1 MFRYLKVIIFILM
14 LFIISSCVETK
25 SYSGK
30 LIDENFKYDSL
41 LNKTQVTS
49 KLGLPNFID
58 PIENKYYYYFEKR
71 INKNIFDSRIEKR
84 TMIVFNFEENE
95 NVQSFNQ
102 YNLNQEQQIN
112 IIKDK
117 TKNNLIDRGLI
128 EKIFGGIGKR
138 KKLSDNS
145 Q

>member
-1 MFRYLKVIIFILM
+1 MLKYLKVIIFILM

-49 KLGLPNFID
+49 KLGQPNFID

-128 EKIFGGIGKR
+128 EKIFGGIGKQ
-138 KKLSDNS
+138 KLSENS

>member
-128 EKIFGGIGKR
+128 EKIFGGIGKQ
-138 KKLSDNS
+138 KLSDNS

>member
-1 MFRYLKVIIFILM
+1 MFKYLKVIIFILM
-14 LFIISSCVETK
+14 LFIILSCVETK

-49 KLGLPNFID
+49 KLGQPNFID

-128 EKIFGGIGKR
+128 EKIFGGIGKQ
-138 KKLSDNS
+138 KLSDNS

>member
-1 MFRYLKVIIFILM
+1 MFKYLKVIIFILM
-14 LFIISSCVETK
+14 LFIILSCVETK

-49 KLGLPNFID
+49 KLGQPNFID

-128 EKIFGGIGKR
+128 EKIFGSIGKQ
-138 KKLSDNS
+138 KLSDNS

>member
-1 MFRYLKVIIFILM
+1 MFKYLKVIIFILV
-14 LFIISSCVETK
+14 LFIILSCVEKK

-49 KLGLPNFID
+49 KLGQPNFID

-102 YNLNQEQQIN
+102 YNLNQEKQIS
-112 IIKDK
+112 IHKDK

-128 EKIFGGIGKR
+128 EKIFGGIGKQ
-138 KKLSDNS
+138 KISDNS

>member
-1 MFRYLKVIIFILM
+1 MIKYLKIIIFIPVL
-14 LFIISSCVETK
+14 LITLSCVETK

-30 LIDENFKYDSL
+30 LIDENFKYDTLS
-41 LNKTQVTS
+41 NKNQVIS
-49 KLGLPNFID
+49 NLGQPNFID

-112 IIKDK
+112 FIKDK

-128 EKIFGGIGKR
+128 EKIFGGIGKQT
-138 KKLSDNS
+138 LSDTS

>member
-1 MFRYLKVIIFILM
+1 MFKYLKVIIFILM
-14 LFIISSCVETK
+14 LFIILSCVETK

-30 LIDENFKYDSL
+30 LINENFKYDSL

-49 KLGLPNFID
+49 KLGQPNFID

-117 TKNNLIDRGLI
+117 TKNNLIDRGLL
-128 EKIFGGIGKR
+128 EKIFGGIGKQ
-138 KKLSDNS
+138 KLSDNS
-145 Q
+145 K

>member
-1 MFRYLKVIIFILM
+1 M
-14 LFIISSCVETK
+14 LFIILSCVETK

-30 LIDENFKYDSL
+30 LIDANFKYDSL

-49 KLGLPNFID
+49 KLGQPNFID

-128 EKIFGGIGKR
+128 EKIFGGIGKQ
-138 KKLSDNS
+138 KLSDNS

>member
-1 MFRYLKVIIFILM
+1 MFKYLKVIIFILM
-14 LFIISSCVETK
+14 LFIILSCVETK

-49 KLGLPNFID
+49 KLGQPNFID

-112 IIKDK
+112 FIKDK
-117 TKNNLIDRGLI
+117 TKNNLVNRGLI
-128 EKIFGGIGKR
+128 EKIFGGIGKGP
-138 KKLSDNS
+138 LTDTS

>member
-1 MFRYLKVIIFILM
+1 MLKYLKVIIFILM
-14 LFIISSCVETK
+14 LFIILSCVETK

-49 KLGLPNFID
+49 KLGQPNFID

-71 INKNIFDSRIEKR
+71 INKNIYDSRIEKR
-84 TMIVFNFEENE
+84 TMIVFNFKENE

-128 EKIFGGIGKR
+128 EKIFGGIGKQ
-138 KKLSDNS
+138 KLSDNS

>member
-1 MFRYLKVIIFILM
+1 MFKYFKVIIFILM
-14 LFIISSCVETK
+14 LFIILSCVETK

-49 KLGLPNFID
+49 KLGQPNFID
-58 PIENKYYYYFEKR
+58 PIENKYYYYFEKK
-71 INKNIFDSRIEKR
+71 IYKNMFDSRIEKR
-84 TMIVFNFEENE
+84 TMIVFNFKENE

-117 TKNNLIDRGLI
+117 TKNNLIDR
-128 EKIFGGIGKR
+128 
-138 KKLSDNS
+138 
-145 Q
+145 

>member
-1 MFRYLKVIIFILM
+1 MFKYLKVIIFILM
-14 LFIISSCVETK
+14 LFIILSCVEKK

-49 KLGLPNFID
+49 KLGQPNFID

-128 EKIFGGIGKR
+128 EKIFGGIGKQ
-138 KKLSDNS
+138 KLSDNS

>member
-1 MFRYLKVIIFILM
+1 MFKYLKVIIFILM
-14 LFIISSCVETK
+14 LFIILSCVETK

-49 KLGLPNFID
+49 KLGQPNFID

-84 TMIVFNFEENE
+84 TMIVFDFEENE

-117 TKNNLIDRGLI
+117 TKNNLVDRGLI
-128 EKIFGGIGKR
+128 EKIFGGIGKQ
-138 KKLSDNS
+138 KLSDNS

>member
-1 MFRYLKVIIFILM
+1 MIKFLKIIIFIPV
-14 LFIISSCVETK
+14 LFIILSCVETK

-30 LIDENFKYDSL
+30 LIVENFKYDSL

-49 KLGLPNFID
+49 KLGQPNFID

-128 EKIFGGIGKR
+128 EKIFGGIGKQ
-138 KKLSDNS
+138 KLSDNS

>member
-1 MFRYLKVIIFILM
+1 MFKYLKVIIFILM
-14 LFIISSCVETK
+14 LFIILSCVETK

-49 KLGLPNFID
+49 KLGQPNFID

-71 INKNIFDSRIEKR
+71 INKNLFDSRIEKR

-128 EKIFGGIGKR
+128 EKIFGGIGKQ
-138 KKLSDNS
+138 KLSDNS

>member
-1 MFRYLKVIIFILM
+1 MISFLKINIFIPALY
-14 LFIISSCVETK
+14 IILSCVETK

-49 KLGLPNFID
+49 KLGQPNFID

-95 NVQSFNQ
+95 DVQSFNQ

-128 EKIFGGIGKR
+128 EKIFGGIGKQ
-138 KKLSDNS
+138 KLSDNS

>member
-1 MFRYLKVIIFILM
+1 MFKYLKVIIFILM
-14 LFIISSCVETK
+14 LFIILSCVETK

-49 KLGLPNFID
+49 KLGQPNFID

-112 IIKDK
+112 FIKDK

-128 EKIFGGIGKR
+128 EKIFGGIGKQ
-138 KKLSDNS
+138 KLPDNS

>member
-1 MFRYLKVIIFILM
+1 M
-14 LFIISSCVETK
+14 LFIILSCVETK

-128 EKIFGGIGKR
+128 EKIFGGIGKQ
-138 KKLSDNS
+138 KISDNS

>member
-1 MFRYLKVIIFILM
+1 MLKYLKVIIFILM
-14 LFIISSCVETK
+14 LFIILSCVETK

-49 KLGLPNFID
+49 KLGQPNFID

-102 YNLNQEQQIN
+102 YNLNQEHQIN

-128 EKIFGGIGKR
+128 EKIFGGIGKQ
-138 KKLSDNS
+138 KLSDNS

>member
-1 MFRYLKVIIFILM
+1 M
-14 LFIISSCVETK
+14 LFIILSCVETK

-49 KLGLPNFID
+49 KLGQPNFID

-95 NVQSFNQ
+95 DVQSFNQ

-117 TKNNLIDRGLI
+117 TKNNLIDRGLL
-128 EKIFGGIGKR
+128 EKIFGGIGKQ
-138 KKLSDNS
+138 KLSDNS

>member
-1 MFRYLKVIIFILM
+1 M
-14 LFIISSCVETK
+14 LFIILSCVETK

-30 LIDENFKYDSL
+30 LIDEIFQYDSL

-49 KLGLPNFID
+49 KLGQPNFID

-128 EKIFGGIGKR
+128 EKIFGGIGKQ
-138 KKLSDNS
+138 KLSDNS

>member
-1 MFRYLKVIIFILM
+1 MFKYLKVIIFILM
-14 LFIISSCVETK
+14 LFIILSCVETK

-112 IIKDK
+112 FIKDK

-128 EKIFGGIGKR
+128 EKIFGGIGKQ
-138 KKLSDNS
+138 KLSDNS

>member
-1 MFRYLKVIIFILM
+1 MFKYLKVIIFIHM
-14 LFIISSCVETK
+14 LFIILSCVETK

-49 KLGLPNFID
+49 KLGQPNFID

-71 INKNIFDSRIEKR
+71 IYKNIFDSRIEKR

-112 IIKDK
+112 IIKDN

-128 EKIFGGIGKR
+128 EKIFGGIGKQ
-138 KKLSDNS
+138 KLSDNS

>member
-1 MFRYLKVIIFILM
+1 MIKYLKVIIFILM
-14 LFIISSCVETK
+14 LFIILSCVETK

-49 KLGLPNFID
+49 KLGQPNFID

-95 NVQSFNQ
+95 DVQSFNQ

-128 EKIFGGIGKR
+128 EKIFGGIGKQ
-138 KKLSDNS
+138 KLSDNS

>member
-1 MFRYLKVIIFILM
+1 MFKYLKIIIFILM
-14 LFIISSCVETK
+14 LFIILSCVETK

-49 KLGLPNFID
+49 KLGQPNFID

-128 EKIFGGIGKR
+128 EKIFGGIGKQ
-138 KKLSDNS
+138 KLSDNS

>member
-1 MFRYLKVIIFILM
+1 MFKYLKVIIFILM
-14 LFIISSCVETK
+14 LFIILSCVETK

-49 KLGLPNFID
+49 KLGQPNFID

-102 YNLNQEQQIN
+102 YNLNQEQKIN

-138 KKLSDNS
+138 KTF
-145 Q
+145 

>member
-1 MFRYLKVIIFILM
+1 MFKYLKVIIFILM
-14 LFIISSCVETK
+14 LFIILSCVETK

-49 KLGLPNFID
+49 KLGQPNFID
-58 PIENKYYYYFEKR
+58 PVEKKYYYYFEKR

-128 EKIFGGIGKR
+128 EKIFGGIGKQ
-138 KKLSDNS
+138 KLSDNS

>member
-1 MFRYLKVIIFILM
+1 MFKYLKVIIFILM
-14 LFIISSCVETK
+14 LFIILSCVETK

-49 KLGLPNFID
+49 KLGQPNFID

-128 EKIFGGIGKR
+128 EKIFGGVGKQ
-138 KKLSDNS
+138 KTF
-145 Q
+145 

>member
-1 MFRYLKVIIFILM
+1 M
-14 LFIISSCVETK
+14 LFIILSCVETK

-41 LNKTQVTS
+41 LDKNQVTS
-49 KLGLPNFID
+49 KLGQPNFID

-84 TMIVFNFEENE
+84 TMFVFNFEENE

-112 IIKDK
+112 FINDK

-128 EKIFGGIGKR
+128 EKIFGGIGKQ
-138 KKLSDNS
+138 KLSDNS

>member
-1 MFRYLKVIIFILM
+1 MFKYLKVIIFILM
-14 LFIISSCVETK
+14 LFIILSCVETK

-49 KLGLPNFID
+49 KLGQPNFID

-128 EKIFGGIGKR
+128 EKIFGGIGKQ
-138 KKLSDNS
+138 KISNNS

>member
-1 MFRYLKVIIFILM
+1 MFKYLKAIIFFLM

-49 KLGLPNFID
+49 KLGQPNFID

-112 IIKDK
+112 FIKDK

-128 EKIFGGIGKR
+128 EKIFGGIGKQ
-138 KKLSDNS
+138 KLSENS

>member
-1 MFRYLKVIIFILM
+1 MFKYLKAIIFFLM

-49 KLGLPNFID
+49 KLGQPNFID

-128 EKIFGGIGKR
+128 EKIFGGIGR
-138 KKLSDNS
+138 QKLSDNS

>member
-1 MFRYLKVIIFILM
+1 MFKYLKVIIFILM
-14 LFIISSCVETK
+14 LFIILSCVETK

-49 KLGLPNFID
+49 KLGQPNFID

-117 TKNNLIDRGLI
+117 TKNNLIDRGL
-128 EKIFGGIGKR
+128 
-138 KKLSDNS
+138 
-145 Q
+145 

>member
-1 MFRYLKVIIFILM
+1 MFKYLKVIIFILM
-14 LFIISSCVETK
+14 LFIILSCVETK

-49 KLGLPNFID
+49 KLGQPNFID

-128 EKIFGGIGKR
+128 EKIFGGIGKQ
-138 KKLSDNS
+138 KLSDYS

>member
-1 MFRYLKVIIFILM
+1 M
-14 LFIISSCVETK
+14 LFIISNCVETK

-49 KLGLPNFID
+49 KLGQPNFID
-58 PIENKYYYYFEKR
+58 PIENKYYYYFEKS
-71 INKNIFDSRIEKR
+71 INKNLFDSKIEKR

-95 NVQSFNQ
+95 KVQSFNQ
-102 YNLNQEQQIN
+102 FNLNQEQQIN

-128 EKIFGGIGKR
+128 EKIFGGIGKQT
-138 KKLSDNS
+138 LSDS
-145 Q
+145 YQ

>member
-1 MFRYLKVIIFILM
+1 MFKYLKVIIFILM
-14 LFIISSCVETK
+14 LFIILSCVETK

-49 KLGLPNFID
+49 KLGQPNFID

-128 EKIFGGIGKR
+128 EKIFGGLGKQ
-138 KKLSDNS
+138 KLSDNS

>member
-1 MFRYLKVIIFILM
+1 MFKYLKAIIFFLM

-49 KLGLPNFID
+49 KLGQPNFID

-128 EKIFGGIGKR
+128 EKIFGGIGKQE
-138 KKLSDNS
+138 LSD
-145 Q
+145 